1 MRFVL
6 GFKENTIS
14 TSSYKSVET
23 IYNHTCVDKSCSELN
38 LDLELKSELKGVS
51 HVS

>member
-6 GFKENTIS
+6 GFKESTIS
-14 TSSYKSVET
+14 SSSYKSVET
-23 IYNHTCVDKSCSELN
+23 IYNHTCVDKSCSKLN
-38 LDLELKSELKGVS
+38 LDLELKSKLKGVP